1 MQTLKP
7 IEPIDY
13 LVIGHVTEDIT
24 PEGPMPGGTAS
35 YAALTARALG
45 LRVGIITSFASGREI
60 PQLDGIPIL
69 CHPSEVS
76 TTFENIHTPD
86 GRIQIIHH
94 VAPSLNLSMVPE
106 TWRTT
111 PIVHLGPIARETDI
125 KLVRSFPDSLVG
137 LTLQG
142 WLRQWDAS
150 GRVYFSQ
157 LPETAFLLQNSSV
170 AILSIE
176 DVAGDERYIEE
187 MASAAPVLVVTE
199 GAQGARVYW
208 NGDVRRFRP
217 PRVQEIDPV
226 GAGDIFAAAY
236 FVHYHTTRDPW
247 EAARVAN
254 QLAAQS
260 VTRRSIQGVPTTE
273 EARAALIEIIQK
285 P

>member
-45 LRVGIITSFASGREI
+45 LRVGIVTSFAAGREI
-60 PQLDGIPIL
+60 PQLDGIPMI

-94 VAPSLNLSMVPE
+94 VAPTLDLSMVPE

-150 GRVYFSQ
+150 GRVHFSQ
-157 LPETAFLLQNSSV
+157 LPETAYLLQNSSV
-170 AILSIE
+170 GILSIE
-176 DVAGDERYIEE
+176 DVAGDETYIEE
-187 MASAAPVLVVTE
+187 MSSAAPVLVVTE
-199 GAQGARVYW
+199 GAAGARVYW

-236 FVHYHTTRDPW
+236 FVHHHTTRDPW

-260 VTRRSIQGVPTTE
+260 VTRRNIQGVPTPAE
-273 EARAALIEIIQK
+273 VRASLIEIIQK